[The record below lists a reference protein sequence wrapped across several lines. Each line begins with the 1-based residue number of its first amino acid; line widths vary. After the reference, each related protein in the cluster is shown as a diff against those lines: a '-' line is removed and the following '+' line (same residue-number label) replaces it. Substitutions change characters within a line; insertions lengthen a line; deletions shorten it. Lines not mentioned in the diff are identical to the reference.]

1 MTDAGQADLPKDG
14 KYEGFANVND
24 AIITELKTLLSA
36 DVLTGKQ
43 DLPDISNRSYFWV
56 LRTCFQFFVVLNFCK
71 IHSLRYQGRCRDLK
85 IFI

>member
-43 DLPDISNRSYFWV
+43 DLTDISNRSYFWV
-56 LRTCFQFFVVLNFCK
+56 LRTSFQFFVALNLCK
-71 IHSLRYQGRCRDLK
+71 KSPPYVIREAVQT
-85 IFI
+85 

>member
-43 DLPDISNRSYFWV
+43 DLLDISRSYFWV
-56 LRTCFQFFVVLNFCK
+56 LRTCFQFFVA
-71 IHSLRYQGRCRDLK
+71 
-85 IFI
+85 

>member
-56 LRTCFQFFVVLNFCK
+56 LKTCFNFFVTLNLCK
-71 IHSLRYQGRCRDLK
+71 KSPLS
-85 IFI
+85 FIREAIET

>member
-36 DVLTGKQ
+36 NVLTGKQ
-43 DLPDISNRSYFWV
+43 DLLDISNCSYFRI
-56 LRTCFQFFVVLNFCK
+56 LRTCFKFFIALKLCK
-71 IHSLRYQGRCRDLK
+71 KSPPS
-85 IFI
+85 FIREAVGT

>member
-24 AIITELKTLLSA
+24 AIITDLKTLLSA

-43 DLPDISNRSYFWV
+43 DLPSNF
-56 LRTCFQFFVVLNFCK
+56 LL
-71 IHSLRYQGRCRDLK
+71 L
-85 IFI
+85 